1 MDDDRINRGASNNP
15 DPTVGLRR
23 ALPIIVANHA
33 CTKDPDGIGELM
45 RAVYGYQG
53 QPATEAALKLAAFLF
68 ALVSCARRMAG
79 VFPDVDSTQIC
90 ISLICVMGAGSARD
104 TSLGWSR

>member
-15 DPTVGLRR
+15 DPTVDLRR

-68 ALVSCARRMAG
+68 VRSGELRAQNGRS
-79 VFPDVDSTQIC
+79 FP
-90 ISLICVMGAGSARD
+90 GR
-104 TSLGWSR
+104 